1 MNYYGKS
8 DMGMR
13 RQNNE
18 DFFYTMSIW
27 GKTGTLLVVCDGMG
41 GHKAGE
47 IASRNAVSAFCDRVA
62 TSPCLSADPF
72 NRKFEIKYL
81 LSKGVKDANLRIK
94 RLQQASPENLEGMGT
109 TLVAALIYDNILYCT
124 NIGDSRLY
132 LISGEIVQQVSHD
145 HSFVQF
151 LVDHKKITRE
161 EAKTYPNKNVITKA
175 IGIDG
180 PAEADVFM
188 VNLNTWGSGYILL
201 CTDGLSNYVSE
212 SDIRKIF
219 AKAKLIDPGE
229 NGDNDLKFAVDE
241 LINMANSGGGAD
253 NITAVAC
260 RF

>member
-1 MNYYGKS
+1 MDYFGKT

-18 DFFYTMSIW
+18 DYFYTMSIW

-47 IASRNAVSAFCDRVA
+47 VASKSAVAAFCDRVA

-94 RLQQASPENLEGMGT
+94 RLQQAAPDFEGMGT
-109 TLVAALIYDNILYCT
+109 TLVAALIYDNVLYCT

-132 LISGEIVQQVSHD
+132 LISGDIVQQVSHD
-145 HSFVQF
+145 HSFVQY

-161 EAKTYPNKNVITKA
+161 EAKSYPNKNVITKA
-175 IGIDG
+175 IGIDNS
-180 PAEADVFM
+180 AEADVFM

-201 CTDGLSNYVSE
+201 CTDGLTNYVNE
-212 SDIRKIF
+212 SDMRRVF
-219 AKAKLIDPGE
+219 AKAKLQSPGE
-229 NGDNDLKFAVDE
+229 SGDEDLQFAVNE

-253 NITAVAC
+253 NITVIAA

>member
-1 MNYYGKS
+1 MNYFGKT

-18 DFFYTMSIW
+18 DSFYTMSIW

-47 IASRNAVSAFCDRVA
+47 VASKSAVGAFCDRVA

-94 RLQQASPENLEGMGT
+94 RLQQASPEFEGMGT
-109 TLVAALIYDNILYCT
+109 TLVAALIYDNVLYVT

-145 HSFVQF
+145 HSFVQY

-161 EAKTYPNKNVITKA
+161 EAKSYPNKNVITKA
-175 IGIDG
+175 IGIDNS
-180 PAEADVFM
+180 AEADVFM

-201 CTDGLSNYVSE
+201 CTDGLTNYVS
-212 SDIRKIF
+212 DNDLRKVF
-219 AKAKLIDPGE
+219 SKAKMVDPGE
-229 NGDNDLKFAVDE
+229 TGDEDLKFAVNE
-241 LINMANSGGGAD
+241 LINMANGGGGSD
-253 NITAVAC
+253 NITAIAA